1 MRQTEYGIQLDDID
15 RKLLELL
22 QADPRTSLV
31 RLGSA
36 VGRGP
41 AATAKRIHK
50 LERAGVVRG
59 YTALLDPKKTGQGWT
74 DFIQVFV
81 DPRQIGLFTNDTS
94 NNDIRALVADPRV
107 LEAHR
112 VGDDCFILKVRS
124 DDLAVN
130 ESFLQRLRSQSWVT
144 STVTKGVLA
153 SIKEDGLLIGR
164 DDNLE

>member
-22 QADPRTSLV
+22 QADPRTPLV

-36 VGRGP
+36 VGRSP
-41 AATAKRIHK
+41 AAAAKRIHK

-74 DFIQVFV
+74 AFIHVFV
-81 DPRQIGLFTNDTS
+81 DPAQIGLFTNDTN
-94 NNDIRALVADPRV
+94 NNDIRALVADPHV

-112 VGDDCFILKVRS
+112 VSDDCFILKVRS
-124 DDLAVN
+124 DHPAVN
-130 ESFLQRLRSQSWVT
+130 NSFLQRLRSQSWVT
-144 STVTKGVLA
+144 STVTRGVLA
-153 SIKEDGLLIGR
+153 SIKEDGFLIEQG
-164 DDNLE
+164 DSFE